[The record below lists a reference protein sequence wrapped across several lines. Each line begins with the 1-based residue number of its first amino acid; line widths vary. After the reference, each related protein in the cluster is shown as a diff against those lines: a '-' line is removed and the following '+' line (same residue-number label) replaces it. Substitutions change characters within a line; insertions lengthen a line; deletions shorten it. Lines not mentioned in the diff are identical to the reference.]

1 MKYLWTIY
9 NTLQFRYNNTFDFF
23 KIPKV
28 QESYV
33 SQNVKNLRR
42 IQTSS
47 RCLSKDAITNYNER
61 DRMYERYVHTITYD
75 NTYE

>member
-33 SQNVKNLRR
+33 SQNVKNLC
-42 IQTSS
+42 IQTLS

-61 DRMYERYVHTITYD
+61 DRTYERYVHMITYD
-75 NTYE
+75 NIW